1 MARNS
6 EKAMAMLNRWVAMK
20 QNEGKVMKRPGLASK
35 CTRLGDAERYRR
47 DLVKEISQKISA
59 VQNPG
64 LGEYKLR
71 DLNDTIN
78 RLLRLKRVWEYRI
91 VELGGPDY
99 KQSGAKMY
107 DYEGREVPGSS
118 GYKYFG
124 AARDLPGVRE
134 LFETEPPPPPRKTR
148 AELFRHVDAD
158 YFGYRDEDD
167 GVIVQQEEE
176 EEEKA
181 IARAVK
187 EWEVKK
193 AQGEI
198 RESSDEG
205 EEEEDI
211 YAKAAA
217 ESDEEGA
224 NKETEEE
231 EEISGMKVPS
241 QEEVEEI
248 LVRKRKQELLNKYAS
263 EQLISQG
270 NEAKTLLGLE

>member
-6 EKAMAMLNRWVAMK
+6 EKAMAMLNRWVVMK
-20 QNEGKVMKRPGLASK
+20 QNEGKVMKRPGMASQCK
-35 CTRLGDAERYRR
+35 RMGDAERYRR
-47 DLVKEISQKISA
+47 DLVKEISQKISQI
-59 VQNPG
+59 QNPG

-71 DLNDTIN
+71 DLNDNIN

-148 AELFRHVDAD
+148 AELFRDVDAD

-167 GVIVQQEEE
+167 DVIVPQEEE
-176 EEEKA
+176 EEGKA

-187 EWEVKK
+187 EWEMKK
-193 AQGEI
+193 QRGEI
-198 RESSDEG
+198 GQSSDE
-205 EEEEDI
+205 EEEQDI
-211 YAKAAA
+211 YATAAA
-217 ESDEEGA
+217 DSDEEGES
-224 NKETEEE
+224 KEQEEDDDDL
-231 EEISGMKVPS
+231 SVLKVPS
-241 QEEVEEI
+241 QVEVEAI